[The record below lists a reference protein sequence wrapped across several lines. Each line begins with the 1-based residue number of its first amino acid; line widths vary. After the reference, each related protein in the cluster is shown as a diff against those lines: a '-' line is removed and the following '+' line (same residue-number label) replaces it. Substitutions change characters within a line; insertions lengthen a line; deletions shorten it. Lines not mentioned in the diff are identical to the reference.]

1 MYAYYAFWLV
11 LRFVVEKY
19 RFFLACYGA
28 LGCFS
33 LRFSSEFVVLHF
45 YLYSF
50 YMFLSSLFL
59 ELVLVV
65 P

>member
-1 MYAYYAFWLV
+1 MLYS
-11 LRFVVEKY
+11 VVEKY
-19 RFFLACYGA
+19 PFLLACYGA

-50 YMFLSSLFL
+50 YMFLSSLVL